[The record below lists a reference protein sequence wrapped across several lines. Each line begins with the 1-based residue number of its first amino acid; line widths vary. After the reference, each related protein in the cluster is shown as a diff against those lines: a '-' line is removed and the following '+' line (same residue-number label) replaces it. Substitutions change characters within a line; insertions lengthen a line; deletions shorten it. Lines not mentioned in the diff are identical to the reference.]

1 MNELQIFKNEQ
12 FGQVRT
18 LAIEGTPYFVG
29 KDVVEIL
36 GYENQNRDIVR
47 HVDEEDRKMLDG
59 KTQYQNGIELGQRGG
74 WIINESGLY
83 SLIMSSKLPTAKKFK
98 HWVTSE
104 VLPAIRKHGGYLTPQ
119 ITPNPHYRTRM
130 IKTAVK
136 DAADTAAMIADT
148 FGVKKPM
155 AMTAAM
161 QMVGKAYGVDMTP
174 LKQFIPSESNP
185 STLTP
190 TMIARELGILNSK
203 GNPSPQRVNAML
215 KDKGLQEKVGND
227 WAPTAAG
234 KPYCERVPYTHGNGH
249 SGYQLLWGHHILEL
263 LKDGDQEAGH

>member
-1 MNELQIFKNEQ
+1 MNELQIFKNTE
-12 FGQVRT
+12 FGQIRT
-18 LAIEGTPYFVG
+18 TTINDEPWFIG
-29 KDVVEIL
+29 KDIAVAL
-36 GYENQNRDIVR
+36 GYSNPRKAMID
-47 HVDEEDRKMLDG
+47 HVDPEDKGVTKCD
-59 KTQYQNGIELGQRGG
+59 TLGGSQEMTV
-74 WIINESGLY
+74 INESGLY
-83 SLIMSSKLPTAKKFK
+83 SLVLSSKLPTAKKFK

-190 TMIARELGILNSK
+190 TKIAAELGILNSK
-203 GNPSPQRVNAML
+203 GNPSPQKVNAML
-215 KDKGLQEKVGND
+215 KDKGLQEKVGPD
-227 WAPTAAG
+227 WAPTEAG
-234 KPYCERVPYTHGNGH
+234 KAYCERIPYTRNNGH

>member
-1 MNELQIFKNEQ
+1 MNELVTVYNHQLVTDSR
-12 FGQVRT
+12 QVAEHFEKQHQHVIRD
-18 LAIEGTPYFVG
+18 IENLVNKAEE
-29 KDVVEIL
+29 KDASKIGRMFFETAMPDAYGRMKRVYL
-36 GYENQNRDIVR
+36 MNRD
-47 HVDEEDRKMLDG
+47 G
-59 KTQYQNGIELGQRGG
+59 F
-74 WIINESGLY
+74 
-83 SLIMSSKLPTAKKFK
+83 SLLVMGFTGAKALEWKLKFLEAFNAMEK
-98 HWVTSE
+98 
-104 VLPAIRKHGGYLTPQ
+104 AIKTPQ

-174 LKQFIPSESNP
+174 LKQFIPAETNP

-190 TMIARELGILNSK
+190 TMIAKELGILNSK

-215 KDKGLQEKVGND
+215 NSKGLQEKVGTD
-227 WAPTAAG
+227 WVPTAIG
-234 KPYCERVPYTHGNGH
+234 KPYCERVPYTRGNGH
-249 SGYQLLWGHHILEL
+249 SGYQLLWNHHILEL
-263 LKDGDQEAGH
+263 LKDDQEAGH

>member
-1 MNELQIFKNEQ
+1 MNELKIFNSPE

-18 LAIEGTPYFVG
+18 LTIGGEPWFVG
-29 KDVVEIL
+29 KDVAVAL
-36 GYENQNRDIVR
+36 GYANTRKALND
-47 HVDEEDRKMLDG
+47 HVDDEDKGVTKCD
-59 KTQYQNGIELGQRGG
+59 TLGGAQEMT
-74 WIINESGLY
+74 IINESGLY
-83 SLIMSSKLPTAKKFK
+83 SLILSSKLPTAKQFK
-98 HWVTSE
+98 HWVTADI
-104 VLPAIRKHGGYLTPQ
+104 LPTLRKTGKYELPKV
-119 ITPNPHYRTRM
+119 TPNPHYRTRM

>member
-1 MNELQIFKNEQ
+1 MNELVTVYKHQLVTDSR
-12 FGQVRT
+12 QVAVHFEKQHQHVIRD
-18 LAIEGTPYFVG
+18 IENIVDKAEE
-29 KDVVEIL
+29 KDASKIGRMFFETTMPDVYGRMKRVYL
-36 GYENQNRDIVR
+36 MNRDGFSLLVMGFTGAKALEWKLR
-47 HVDEEDRKMLDG
+47 
-59 KTQYQNGIELGQRGG
+59 YIEAFNTMEKALREQQAVP
-74 WIINESGLY
+74 
-83 SLIMSSKLPTAKKFK
+83 K
-98 HWVTSE
+98 V
-104 VLPAIRKHGGYLTPQ
+104 
-119 ITPNPHYRTRM
+119 TPNPHYRTRM

-227 WAPTAAG
+227 WAPTEAG

-263 LKDGDQEAGH
+263 LKDGDQETGH

>member
-1 MNELQIFKNEQ
+1 MNGLVTVYNHQLVTDSR
-12 FGQVRT
+12 QVAEHFEKQHQHVIRD
-18 LAIEGTPYFVG
+18 IENLVNKAEE
-29 KDVVEIL
+29 KDASKIGRMFFETAMPDAYGRMKRVYL
-36 GYENQNRDIVR
+36 MNRD
-47 HVDEEDRKMLDG
+47 G
-59 KTQYQNGIELGQRGG
+59 F
-74 WIINESGLY
+74 
-83 SLIMSSKLPTAKKFK
+83 SLLVMGFTGAKALEWKLKFLEAFNAMEK
-98 HWVTSE
+98 
-104 VLPAIRKHGGYLTPQ
+104 AIKTPQ

-174 LKQFIPSESNP
+174 LKQFIPAETNP

-190 TMIARELGILNSK
+190 TMIAKELGILNSK

-215 KDKGLQEKVGND
+215 NGKGLQEKVGTD
-227 WAPTAAG
+227 WVPTAIG
-234 KPYCERVPYTHGNGH
+234 KPYCERVPYTRGNGH
-249 SGYQLLWGHHILEL
+249 SGYQLLWNHHILEL
-263 LKDGDQEAGH
+263 LKDDQEAGH

>member
-1 MNELQIFKNEQ
+1 MNELKIFNSPE

-18 LAIEGTPYFVG
+18 ITLDGEPWFVG
-29 KDVVEIL
+29 KDVADAL
-36 GYENQNRDIVR
+36 GYSNSRDALAR
-47 HVDEEDRKMLDG
+47 HVDDED
-59 KTQYQNGIELGQRGG
+59 KTSVVIPDTGSNYKSKTTL
-74 WIINESGLY
+74 INESGLY
-83 SLIMSSKLPTAKKFK
+83 SLVLSSKLPTAKQFK
-98 HWVTSE
+98 HWVTSD
-104 VLPAIRKHGGYLTPQ
+104 VLPTIRKTGKYAVPK

-174 LKQFIPSESNP
+174 LKQFIPEETNP

-190 TMIARELGILNSK
+190 TMIAKELGILNSK

-215 KDKGLQEKVGND
+215 NGKGLQEKVGTD
-227 WAPTAAG
+227 WAPTEAG
-234 KPYCERVPYTHGNGH
+234 KAYCERIPYTRNNGH
-249 SGYQLLWGHHILEL
+249 SGYQLLWSHEILEL
-263 LKDGDQEAGH
+263 LKSEDQEAGH

>member
-1 MNELQIFKNEQ
+1 MNELVTLYKNQLVTDSRQVAEHFGKEHRHVLDAIRNLEKGMPKIGQTPLMFYKSTYINEQ
-12 FGQVRT
+12 NGQTYPRY
-18 LAIEGTPYFVG
+18 LM
-29 KDVVEIL
+29 
-36 GYENQNRDIVR
+36 NRDGFSLLV
-47 HVDEEDRKMLDG
+47 MGFTG
-59 KTQYQNGIELGQRGG
+59 KAALE
-74 WIINESGLY
+74 W
-83 SLIMSSKLPTAKKFK
+83 KLKFLEAFNAMEK
-98 HWVTSE
+98 E
-104 VLPAIRKHGGYLTPQ
+104 IRKQQAVPK
-119 ITPNPHYRTRM
+119 ISPNPHYRTRM

-136 DAADTAAMIADT
+136 DAADTAAMIADV
-148 FGVKKPM
+148 FHVKTPM

-263 LKDGDQEAGH
+263 LKDDDQEAGH

>member
-1 MNELQIFKNEQ
+1 MNELVTVYKNQ
-12 FGQVRT
+12 LVTDSRQVAEHFEKQHQHVIRD
-18 LAIEGTPYFVG
+18 IENLVNKAEE
-29 KDVVEIL
+29 KDASKIGRMFFETTMPDAYGRMKRVYL
-36 GYENQNRDIVR
+36 MNRD
-47 HVDEEDRKMLDG
+47 G
-59 KTQYQNGIELGQRGG
+59 F
-74 WIINESGLY
+74 
-83 SLIMSSKLPTAKKFK
+83 SLLVMGFTGAKALEWKLKFLEAFNAMEK
-98 HWVTSE
+98 
-104 VLPAIRKHGGYLTPQ
+104 AIKTPQ

-136 DAADTAAMIADT
+136 DVADTATMIADT

-174 LKQFIPSESNP
+174 LKRFIPAETNP

-190 TMIARELGILNSK
+190 TMIAKELGILNSK

-215 KDKGLQEKVGND
+215 NGKGLQEKVGTD
-227 WAPTAAG
+227 WVPTTAG

-249 SGYQLLWGHHILEL
+249 SGYQLLWNHHILEL
-263 LKDGDQEAGH
+263 LKDDQEAGH